1 MANIQRGFV
10 MKRGFIVALSILLM
24 LFAFASCSN
33 ESKGPSVDES
43 TAQDIA
49 AELEPNALIKDVFTK
64 SEADGV
70 KISYNLASDGQSQAS
85 RVQKAANGYTLT
97 ATVEFEDYTN
107 ASSITIES
115 GILKY
120 VFKGTISN
128 SVFSASSYSIS
139 TEQTLKISGKD
150 ISGTVDVVINVRETT
165 PASSKTVF
173 KVTLESTENGA
184 TSIAANTAITV
195 DITLPKDSSEIT
207 VGGQPVEIPEESTPE
222 PTPEPIEYA
231 DSKLAASLID
241 SIDKEQVAKDILAV
255 VNNQGEG
262 LGLTI
267 TPNLSVTMEE
277 AATTGKADITVIAS
291 VNNYTNGLH
300 DKDNRTLVEGE
311 VEIVLSGDFEKT
323 PSGFAFTLKNY
334 TAKTTKDVKIND
346 KSGEFAGDHSFA
358 LKKLSG
364 EASGII
370 SITLPSREY
379 TVSGDVYLV
388 VPAASAVEAV
398 LDTKPVDYNQL
409 CKDTGFAVGDHITV
423 EGVVTEED
431 PLPAGLTVEIDE
443 ATGGYAIVRDEE
455 SGITPSGDVVIPETV
470 KGVPVTKIGV
480 RAFAFSDVT
489 SVKLPETIEI
499 IDEEAFDDCGE
510 LQDVNIPESVV
521 EIRDRAFYFCESLA
535 IELELPSGL
544 TVLGEQAFGN
554 CSNMDAMNGIL
565 VIPNDVKELKNRTF
579 AENYCIDAYVIPAG
593 CQIEGEMYSTPW
605 EGCYGWP
612 AGVDY
617 SVACNI
623 FLSDDEPE
631 GGAEF
636 ETSLETTC
644 FIDTDYYVYWN
655 GEWNMD
661 SSNPQP
667 VV

>member
-207 VGGQPVEIPEESTPE
+207 VGGQPVEIPEESTTE
-222 PTPEPIEYA
+222 PEPIEYA

-262 LGLTI
+262 LGLNI
-267 TPNLSVTMEE
+267 TPNLSVTKEE

-443 ATGGYAIVRDEE
+443 TTGGYAIVRDEE

-470 KGVPVTKIGV
+470 KGVPVTKIGDK
-480 RAFAFSDVT
+480 AFFSNTEIT
-489 SVKLPETIEI
+489 SIALPETIKEI
-499 IDEEAFDDCGE
+499 GEAAFQGCSALTQINLPDSIEVIGSSTFSGCIALSFE
-510 LQDVNIPESVV
+510 LILPDGLIELGGNAFFNCEKISADVLKIPEGVTNLGSSV
-521 EIRDRAFYFCESLA
+521 FLSCKG
-535 IELELPSGL
+535 IE
-544 TVLGEQAFGN
+544 
-554 CSNMDAMNGIL
+554 
-565 VIPNDVKELKNRTF
+565 
-579 AENYCIDAYVIPAG
+579 AYVVPTG
-593 CQIEGEMYSTPW
+593 CSINGEMGFTPW
-605 EGCYGWP
+605 EDCFDWNS
-612 AGVDY
+612 DY
-617 SVACNI
+617 TGMIGPKI
-623 FLSDDEPE
+623 FLFDEEPD

-636 ETSLETTC
+636 EQSLLYMYGISDG
-644 FIDTDYYVYWN
+644 FIFWN
-655 GEWNMD
+655 DEWNMD

-667 VV
+667 V